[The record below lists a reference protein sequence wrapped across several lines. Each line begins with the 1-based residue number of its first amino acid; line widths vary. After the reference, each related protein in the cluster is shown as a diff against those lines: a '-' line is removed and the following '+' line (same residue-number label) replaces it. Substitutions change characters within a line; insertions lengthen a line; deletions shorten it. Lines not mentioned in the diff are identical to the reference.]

1 MSPSPGTA
9 GPRGHTHLDKS
20 GPAGLALVGFLSG
33 VDARVGFQVGWPVEL
48 RTTDVAAVRL
58 FSCRAQKKG

>member
-1 MSPSPGTA
+1 M
-9 GPRGHTHLDKS
+9 HLDKS

-33 VDARVGFQVGWPVEL
+33 VDARVGFQVGRPIEL
-48 RTTDVAAVRL
+48 CPADVAAVWL